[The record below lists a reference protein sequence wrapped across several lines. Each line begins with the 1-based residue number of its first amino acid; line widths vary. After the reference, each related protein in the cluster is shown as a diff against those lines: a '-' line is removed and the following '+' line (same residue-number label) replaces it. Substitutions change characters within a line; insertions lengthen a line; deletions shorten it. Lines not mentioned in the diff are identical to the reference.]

1 MKATV
6 AIRPKKEVLDPQ
18 GDAVRK
24 ALEKLGFSGVT
35 QVRVGKIVE
44 IEFADDAASGERSA
58 MRTRLEQM
66 SDTLLANPVMED
78 YTFSL
83 EKM

>member
-6 AIRPKKEVLDPQ
+6 YVRPKKEVLDPQ

-24 ALEKLGFSGVT
+24 ALEKLGFGGVA
-35 QVRVGKIVE
+35 QVRIGKVVE
-44 IEFADDAASGERSA
+44 IEFAENIPASEQNA
-58 MRTRLEQM
+58 MRAKLEQM

-78 YTFSL
+78 YEVTF
-83 EKM
+83 

>member
-6 AIRPKKEVLDPQ
+6 YVRPKKEVLDPQ

-24 ALEKLGFSGVT
+24 ALEKLGFGGVA
-35 QVRVGKIVE
+35 QVRIGKVVE
-44 IEFADDAASGERSA
+44 IEFAENIPASEQSA
-58 MRTRLEQM
+58 MRAKLEQM

-78 YTFSL
+78 YEVTF
-83 EKM
+83 